1 MVATMVSSAT
11 ARRPRERG
19 VALLLVL
26 WIFVVLG
33 VLAVDFA
40 RYIRDDAMA
49 AVNFAEETRA
59 YYLALAGMNRTIYDA
74 DRQHERNPTPGAPA
88 PAPAVK
94 DDDEDDD
101 DSISA
106 DGQWHDG
113 EFAGGHYTV
122 RMTDQAALIS
132 LNKVDDAVLTRVI
145 TNLMRGGNATTGMDQ
160 RQSNEVATV
169 VDSIL
174 DWRDTDHLRR
184 AHGAE
189 SEYYLKRRPPYRAKN
204 GFFDS
209 PEELLRVRG
218 VTPAL
223 YYGHDGMPG
232 LRDVFSVYSR
242 SPNVHLRYAPAA
254 VLQAL
259 LGVDADTAAD
269 LVAQRDTDDT
279 GFKQQVLAQLA
290 DPHLIDLANQAD
302 EEPRTVLLEGRADTQ
317 VQRNQSSVAAVVDL
331 TAESAEGA
339 RVIRWL
345 DRAPWTGAFTPG
357 SAAAQG

>member
-1 MVATMVSSAT
+1 MGNNPSD
-11 ARRPRERG
+11 RRRERG

-59 YYLALAGMNRTIYDA
+59 YYLALAGMNRTIFDA
-74 DRQHERNPTPGAPA
+74 DRQHERSAPGAVP
-88 PAPAVK
+88 PPPPI
-94 DDDEDDD
+94 DDEDADD
-101 DSISA
+101 EPLAA

-122 RMTDQAALIS
+122 RMTDEASLIS
-132 LNKVDDAVLTRVI
+132 LNKVEEPLLTRVI
-145 TNLMRGGNATTGMDQ
+145 TNLMRGGNATTGMD
-160 RQSNEVATV
+160 RRVSNEVATV

-174 DWRDTDHLRR
+174 DWRDPDNLKR

-209 PEELLRVRG
+209 PEELLLVRG
-218 VTPAL
+218 VSPAL
-223 YYGHDGMPG
+223 YYGHDGIPG
-232 LRDVFSVYSR
+232 FRDVFSVYSR
-242 SPNVHLRYAPAA
+242 SPSIHIRTAPAA

-269 LVAQRDTDDT
+269 LITQRDTDSNA
-279 GFKQQVLAQLA
+279 FLQQIAAQVGGPGDVAALLH
-290 DPHLIDLANQAD
+290 DS

-317 VQRNQSSVAAVVDL
+317 AQRNQSSIAAVVDL

-345 DRAPWTGAFTPG
+345 DRAPWTGTVVPG
-357 SAAAQG
+357 SPVQG

>member
-74 DRQHERNPTPGAPA
+74 DRQHERAAPGAPA
-88 PAPAVK
+88 QPPD
-94 DDDEDDD
+94 DDDEDEPPP
-101 DSISA
+101 A

-122 RMTDQAALIS
+122 RMTDQASLIS
-132 LNKVDDAVLTRVI
+132 LNKVDDALLTRVI
-145 TNLMRGGNATTGMDQ
+145 TNLMRGGNATTGMD
-160 RQSNEVATV
+160 RRKSNEVSTV

-174 DWRDTDHLRR
+174 DWRDADNLRR

-189 SEYYLKRRPPYRAKN
+189 SEFYLKRRPPYRAKN

-223 YYGHDGMPG
+223 YYGSDGMPG
-232 LRDVFSVYSR
+232 FRDVFSVYSR
-242 SPNVHLRYAPAA
+242 SPSIHLRYAPAA

-269 LVAQRDTDDT
+269 LVAQRDTDET
-279 GFKQQVLAQLA
+279 GFEQQVTAQLA
-290 DPHLIDLANQAD
+290 DLHLVQLTGLQPNDPK

-317 VQRNQSSVAAVVDL
+317 AQRNQSSVAAVVDL

-339 RVIRWL
+339 RVLRWL
-345 DRAPWTGAFTPG
+345 DRAPWIGTVAPG
-357 SAAAQG
+357 STAVQG